1 MHGKSLRRVY
11 LAGIRCM
18 WIFSLLTLVTTITL
32 SSMTQAEDP
41 LSTLIDPEPVETL
54 ALSEAVLRALENNLD
69 ITISRQTRDVRLTD
83 IVLQQ
88 AQFDPT
94 VELSTRYDRN
104 ITPLNRPIF
113 GFGGIATGSDPDTI
127 DQNDT
132 SVRLGLNQKLFSGG
146 NLDFAFDTNRN
157 SVAGQTSFLFNPSY
171 TNTLS
176 LNLSQPLLRDFGSDI
191 NKTQINIARNAAT
204 TEQYIFVDQVLN
216 VIRDVEQSYWEL
228 VFTRE
233 NEKVAKATLKAAQ
246 ELLATN
252 RAKVKAGVMAEV
264 EVLQA
269 QAGVASRVE
278 QVLVAQK
285 AVHDQEDQL
294 RRLFSPSDEELSKE
308 IAVIATDKPTQ
319 EASPRTLKQD
329 IEVALQKRP
338 EVLQAKKNIETGTLN
353 TTLAKNQ
360 LLPSLAFEGGVG
372 LSGLGKGPGDML
384 DRSTSTDFYNMG
396 GGLIL
401 SYPLGNRSAQSQYN
415 RRILEANQAKA
426 SLQRV
431 RHQVIIDTKEAV
443 RPSSDRLSS
452 ESVPIAR
459 LVNLAEKQ
467 LKAEQ
472 ERLQLGLSTTRAVLE
487 FQGDLAVARG
497 NEQRAIVD
505 YNQSLANLRR
515 MTATAL
521 DEYQIVPALI
531 IRQPNQCL
539 MRGSAVLS
547 TRL

>member
-1 MHGKSLRRVY
+1 MFRKIHNESQRSDSFWGIQSIWFVCFFILFTTTAQTHEVHSKTSLE
-11 LAGIRCM
+11 
-18 WIFSLLTLVTTITL
+18 S
-32 SSMTQAEDP
+32 
-41 LSTLIDPEPVETL
+41 LIDSEPVETL
-54 ALSEAVLRALENNLD
+54 SLSEAVLRALENNLD
-69 ITISRQTRDVRLTD
+69 ITISRQVRDVRVTD
-83 IVLQQ
+83 IVFQQ

-104 ITPLNRPIF
+104 VTPLNRPIF
-113 GFGGIATGSDPDTI
+113 GFGGIATGSDPDSI
-127 DQNDT
+127 DQNDI
-132 SVRLGLNQKLFSGG
+132 SVRLGLNQKLYSGG
-146 NLDFAFDTNRN
+146 NLDLAFDTNRN
-157 SVAGQTSFLFNPSY
+157 SVAGQTGFLFNPSY
-171 TNTLS
+171 TNALS

-204 TEQYIFVDQVLN
+204 TEQYVFINQVLN

-228 VFTRE
+228 VFVRE

-278 QVLVAQK
+278 QVLLAQK

-294 RRLFSPSDEELSKE
+294 RRLFSPSEEELSRE
-308 IAVIATDKPTQ
+308 VAVIATDKPTQ
-319 EASPRTLKQD
+319 EASQRTLKED
-329 IEVALQKRP
+329 IKIALQKRP
-338 EVLQAKKNIETGTLN
+338 DVLQAKKSIESGTLN

-360 LLPSLAFEGGVG
+360 LFPSLAFEGGVG
-372 LSGLGKGPGDML
+372 LSGLGKGAGDML
-384 DRSTSTDFYNMG
+384 DRTTSADFYNIG

-415 RRILEANQAKA
+415 RRVLETNQAKA
-426 SLQRV
+426 TLQRV
-431 RHQVIIDTKEAV
+431 RQQAIIDTKEAV
-443 RPSSDRLSS
+443 RRVRTDFKR
-452 ESVPIAR
+452 IRTTRTAR
-459 LVNLAEKQ
+459 QLAEKQ
-467 LKAEQ
+467 LNAEQ

-487 FQGDLAVARG
+487 FQGDLAVAQG

-521 DEYQIVPALI
+521 DEYQIVL
-531 IRQPNQCL
+531 Q
-539 MRGSAVLS
+539 
-547 TRL
+547 